1 MMKKNL
7 FLKRG
12 LALCLVVCAS
22 VSLLAGC
29 GGSKTETNQT
39 EAASE
44 TAAGDTESGS
54 ASAEVRDTLTVALT
68 DEPDYLSTCD
78 HDSLMGVQMNL
89 LTYNGL
95 IRIDM
100 ETLEPVCDLAESYS
114 QDSDTEWTFT
124 LKEGVKFHNGDDF
137 TADDVVASIEY
148 AQSFPA
154 TATYT
159 AAIDSVEA
167 VSPFTVKITTSAPT
181 PNLLY
186 DLAYHYNFIVPRSL
200 IESGNDFS
208 ANPVGTGPFRFV
220 EWNKGNSIVFEAF
233 EDYFDADRKASIPT
247 LKFVMIPEGATR
259 TMSLES
265 GEVDFVYSVAS
276 SDIDRLMSTD
286 GIAVEQ
292 VVSVENFFLYLNCVN
307 TPFTDANLR
316 KAVSYAINR
325 EDIVAGALNG
335 YGTPSYSCVSMGYAE
350 STDENGYTYDLD
362 KAKEY
367 LEAWGGDP
375 STVTLD
381 IICSNDTKTA
391 IATIMQ
397 AELAQIGINVSINEM
412 DSASYQAA
420 MRTTDLTSAI
430 VSWSP
435 ANAMTY
441 VQRFHSDRRNQTPA
455 CMVDDNLDIL
465 VEEMNTTMDN
475 EARAEM
481 ITSIIAEVNDLCPFV
496 PVYQVNYFRAH
507 DAALQNVV
515 CSATGYVD
523 FCTMSWN

>member
-1 MMKKNL
+1 MKKNL

-12 LALCLVVCAS
+12 AAMCMAVCMI
-22 VSLLAGC
+22 VGLLAGC
-29 GGSKTETNQT
+29 GGSK
-39 EAASE
+39 SE
-44 TAAGDTESGS
+44 TPSSSSSSS
-54 ASAEVRDTLTVALT
+54 ASSSTSAEPVSKDTLTVALT

-95 IRIDM
+95 VRIDM
-100 ETLEPVCDLAESYS
+100 GTLQPVCDLAESYT

-124 LKEGVKFHNGDDF
+124 LKQGVKFHNGDDF
-137 TADDVVASIEY
+137 TADDVVASIAY

-154 TATYT
+154 AATYT
-159 AAIDSVEA
+159 GAIAAVEA
-167 VSPFTVKITTSAPT
+167 VDPYTVKITTSVPT

-186 DLAYHYNFIVPRSL
+186 DLAYHYNFIVPKGL

-208 ANPVGTGPFRFV
+208 ANPVGTGPYKFV
-220 EWNKGNSIVFEAF
+220 EWSKGNSITFEAF
-233 EDYFDADRKASIPT
+233 DGYFDADRKASIPT
-247 LKFVMIPEGATR
+247 LKFVIIPEGSTR

-276 SDIDRLMSTD
+276 SDIDRLNSTD

-307 TPFTDANLR
+307 TPFQDVNLR

-367 LEAWGGDP
+367 LAAWGGDP

-397 AELAQIGINVSINEM
+397 AELAQIGINVTINEM

-455 CMVDDNLDIL
+455 CMVDDNLDVL
-465 VEEMNTTMDN
+465 VKEMNTTMDG
-475 EARAEM
+475 EARSKM
-481 ITSIIAEVNDLCPFV
+481 ITNIIAEVNDLCPFV
-496 PVYQVNYFRAH
+496 PIYQVNYFRAH
-507 DAALQNVV
+507 NAALQNVV

-523 FCTMSWN
+523 FCTMSWS

>member
-1 MMKKNL
+1 MKKFN
-7 FLKRG
+7 FLKRSA
-12 LALCLVVCAS
+12 ALCLTLCMVAG
-22 VSLLAGC
+22 LLAGC
-29 GGSKTETNQT
+29 GGNSST
-39 EAASE
+39 
-44 TAAGDTESGS
+44 DPSGS
-54 ASAEVRDTLTVALT
+54 GASGADKDTLTVALT

-95 IRIDM
+95 MRIDM
-100 ETLEPVCDLAESYS
+100 ETLEPVCDLAESYT
-114 QDSDTEWTFT
+114 QDSDTEWTFA
-124 LKEGVKFHNGDDF
+124 LRQGVKFHNGDEL
-137 TADDVVASIEY
+137 TADDVVSSIAY
-148 AQSFPA
+148 AQSYPA
-154 TATYT
+154 STTYT
-159 AAIDSVEA
+159 GAIASVEA
-167 VSPFTVKITTSAPT
+167 VDPYTVKITTSSPT

-186 DLAYHYNFIVPRSL
+186 DLAYHYNMILPKSL
-200 IESGNDFS
+200 IDSGNDFS
-208 ANPVGTGPFRFV
+208 ANPVGTGPYKFTA
-220 EWNKGNSIVFEAF
+220 WNKGNSITFEAF
-233 EDYFDADRKASIPT
+233 DEYFDEARKPAIAN
-247 LKFVMIPEGATR
+247 LKFVIIPEGSTR

-276 SDIDRLMSTD
+276 SDIERLQSTE
-286 GIAVEQ
+286 GITVDQ

-307 TPFTDANLR
+307 TEFADENLR
-316 KAVSYAINR
+316 KAIAYGINR

-350 STDENGYTYDLD
+350 STDENAYSYDPEL
-362 KAKEY
+362 AKQY

-397 AELAQIGINVSINEM
+397 AELGELGINVTINEM

-420 MRTTDLTSAI
+420 MLTTDLTSAI

-455 CMVDDNLDIL
+455 CLVDDTMDAM
-465 VEEMNTTMDN
+465 VEEMNVTMDN
-475 EARAEM
+475 AARSQM
-481 ITSIIAEVNDLCPFV
+481 ITDIIAYANEICPFV
-496 PVYQVNYFRAH
+496 PIYQVNYFLGYNS
-507 DAALQNVV
+507 ALQNVV

-523 FCTMSWN
+523 FCTMSWS

>member
-1 MMKKNL
+1 MKKFQ

-12 LALCLVVCAS
+12 AALCLTLCMIAGILS
-22 VSLLAGC
+22 GC
-29 GGSKTETNQT
+29 GGNSGTND
-39 EAASE
+39 
-44 TAAGDTESGS
+44 AGSGTS
-54 ASAEVRDTLTVALT
+54 QADKDTLTVALT

-95 IRIDM
+95 MRIDM
-100 ETLEPVCDLAESYS
+100 ETLEPVCDLAESYT
-114 QDSDTEWTFT
+114 QDSDTEWTFV
-124 LKEGVKFHNGDDF
+124 LRQGVKFHNGDEL
-137 TADDVVASIEY
+137 TADDVVSSIAY
-148 AQSFPA
+148 AQSYPA
-154 TATYT
+154 SMTYT
-159 AAIDSVEA
+159 GSIASAEA
-167 VSPFTVKITTSAPT
+167 VDPYTVKITTSSPT

-186 DLAYHYNFIVPRSL
+186 DLAYHYNMILPKSL
-200 IESGNDFS
+200 IDSGNDFS
-208 ANPVGTGPFRFV
+208 ANPVGTGPYKFTA
-220 EWNKGNSIVFEAF
+220 WNKGNSITFEAF
-233 EDYFDADRKASIPT
+233 DEYFDETRKPSIPN
-247 LKFVMIPEGATR
+247 LEFVIIPEGSTR

-276 SDIDRLMSTD
+276 SDIERLQSFE
-286 GIAVEQ
+286 GITVDQ

-307 TPFTDANLR
+307 TEFADENLR
-316 KAVSYAINR
+316 KAIAYGINR

-350 STDENGYTYDLD
+350 STDENAYSYDPELAKQYLD
-362 KAKEY
+362 
-367 LEAWGGDP
+367 AWGGDP

-391 IATIMQ
+391 IATIIQ
-397 AELAQIGINVSINEM
+397 AELAELGITVTINEM

-420 MRTTDLTSAI
+420 MLTTDLTSAI

-455 CMVDDNLDIL
+455 CLVDDTMDAM
-465 VEEMNTTMDN
+465 VEEMNVTMDT
-475 EARAEM
+475 EARSQM
-481 ITSIIAEVNDLCPFV
+481 ITDIIAYANEICPFV
-496 PVYQVNYFRAH
+496 PIYQVNYFRGYNS
-507 DAALQNVV
+507 ALQNVV

-523 FCTMSWN
+523 FCTMSWS